1 MTTHLSTLSEQMDA
15 LYKEG
20 YTLDLSIDGNKLK
33 ATDIANQA
41 YEPEEVSIDHTFRFE
56 GQSNPADMSILY
68 AISLPDGEKG
78 QLVDSYGTYN
88 SADISAF
95 IKAVEKK

>member
-1 MTTHLSTLSEQMDA
+1 MTHLSTLSEQMQA
-15 LYKEG
+15 LYERG
-20 YTLDLSIDGNKLK
+20 YTLDLTIDGEKLK
-33 ATDIANQA
+33 ATDIAHQE
-41 YEPEEVSIDHTFRFE
+41 YDPDEVHLDETFRFE

-78 QLVDSYGTYN
+78 QLVDSYGAYN

-95 IKAVEKK
+95 IQKVQKG